1 MYPEKEPCAEMEE
14 QTGRFS
20 VLTTLGSHIP
30 HYLFIPFWGNFYGKS
45 KNKRLIS
52 ATAVLNHPSFLIEA
66 LKKPY
71 VREENDNGKACVC
84 LSNSLAKDCIF
95 SYTSPM
101 PLSSK
106 ATSRPHYS
114 FKNTFV
120 SII

>member
-1 MYPEKEPCAEMEE
+1 MEE
-14 QTGRFS
+14 QTGRCLSSNDTGKPHTILF
-20 VLTTLGSHIP
+20 VYTILGQF
-30 HYLFIPFWGNFYGKS
+30 LRQKQKS
-45 KNKRLIS
+45 TCLIS
-52 ATAVLNHPSFLIEA
+52 AIAVLNRPSFLIEA

-106 ATSRPHYS
+106 VTSRLHYS
-114 FKNTFV
+114 FKNTFI